1 MASLTM
7 YKALG
12 LLHFT
17 LCAILWLD
25 VCCTVL
31 VALTVRHA
39 QVFCSQGFDC
49 VETRVLL

>member
-1 MASLTM
+1 MASLTT

-12 LLHFT
+12 LFYFVLY
-17 LCAILWLD
+17 AVLWLD

-31 VALTVRHA
+31 VALAVRHA

-49 VETRVLL
+49 VETSALL